1 MKSLGEK
8 NSLPDLCYSSRTGAV
23 LTRFASSI
31 APVPLRVAL
40 AVLRPMVLQTPGD
53 AVMMV
58 AAWHVTEMPVMSDGA
73 MKSPKD
79 AAMRGDNATLLKQLL
94 PLLESR
100 ICRNLLP
107 SLCTTLS
114 QSTHAVIK
122 LCT

>member
-1 MKSLGEK
+1 
-8 NSLPDLCYSSRTGAV
+8 
-23 LTRFASSI
+23 
-31 APVPLRVAL
+31 
-40 AVLRPMVLQTPGD
+40 MVLQTPGD

-100 ICRNLLP
+100 ICRNLRP
-107 SLCTTLS
+107 SLCTLS

>member
-1 MKSLGEK
+1 
-8 NSLPDLCYSSRTGAV
+8 
-23 LTRFASSI
+23 
-31 APVPLRVAL
+31 LRAAL
-40 AVLRPMVLQTPGD
+40 AVLRPTILQTPGD
-53 AVMMV
+53 GVMMV
-58 AAWHVTEMPVMSDGA
+58 AAWHVAEIPVMSDGA

-79 AAMRGDNATLLKQLL
+79 AAMRGDNATLLQQLL
-94 PLLESR
+94 PLPESR